1 MKLQLHLADAL
12 EMMDQI
18 KKLPKQYYLGD
29 GVCPAFLDAQIAATF
44 VQRRSG
50 VACTWSWG
58 GGSSGTTAEV
68 DRHTKRPHKLGLHVR
83 RRQTSA
89 SFPINL
95 LSAPPFCRF

>member
-58 GGSSGTTAEV
+58 GGSSVSITIW
-68 DRHTKRPHKLGLHVR
+68 HVAR
-83 RRQTSA
+83 NSESVTGH
-89 SFPINL
+89 N
-95 LSAPPFCRF
+95 C